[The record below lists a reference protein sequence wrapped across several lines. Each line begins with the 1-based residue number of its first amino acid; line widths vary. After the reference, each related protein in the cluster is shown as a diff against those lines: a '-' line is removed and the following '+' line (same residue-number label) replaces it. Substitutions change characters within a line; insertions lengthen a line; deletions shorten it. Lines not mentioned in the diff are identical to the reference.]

1 MFLNHVGQKL
11 LLTKTITHCKVKKT
25 QQGSALVI
33 AVFIIIVMTVLGL
46 ALVRMLNTS
55 AESVAYEVMG
65 TRAYATAQIGVQWG
79 GREIFPLGTGASR
92 HCDGSTVSE
101 NNNSFVSPQ
110 MLNPPSGISN
120 NDGLANCQIS
130 SLICK
135 DLKYDGVVYF
145 TITSTGQC
153 NVGGIVTSRTI
164 VIEARSL

>member
-1 MFLNHVGQKL
+1 MFPNHACQQL
-11 LLTKTITHCKVKKT
+11 LLTKTISNGKLTKN

-33 AVFIIIVMTVLGL
+33 AVFIIVVMTVLGL
-46 ALVRMLNTS
+46 ALIRLLNTS
-55 AESVAYEVMG
+55 SESVAYEVMG
-65 TRAYATAQIGVQWG
+65 TRAYATAQIGVQWV
-79 GREIFPLGTGASR
+79 GREIFPLGTGAAL
-92 HCDGSTVSE
+92 HCDGSTVSV

-110 MLNPPSGISN
+110 TLNPPSGISN

-135 DLKYDGVVYF
+135 DLKYDGVAYF

-153 NVGGIVTSRTI
+153 NVGGIITSRTI